1 MLQLYKDGSKRIF
14 VLVDKNNLNEK
25 VHFAFPTRYYK
36 DQYNI
41 MAAIYAYL
49 YRYHG
54 ASFI

>member
-1 MLQLYKDGSKRIF
+1 M
-14 VLVDKNNLNEK
+14 VDKNNLNEK